1 MSTGFRPSPRYN
13 RYEQME
19 FGNLEIENWKLENR
33 DGNSGPHK
41 SSLVRGYK
49 SATGPKPESRSRI
62 PIP

>member
-33 DGNSGPHK
+33 NGNSAYYK
-41 SSLVRGYK
+41 SSPVG
-49 SATGPKPESRSRI
+49 GVQIGDWPKA
-62 PIP
+62 